1 MGGLQITRRLDEQ
14 VVITIDGKV
23 QRLTVEEFR
32 GNRVRLRFHGDRE
45 FQVYREEIADK
56 KVART

>member
-14 VVITIDGKV
+14 VVITIDGKEL
-23 QRLTVEEFR
+23 RLTVEEFR
-32 GNRVRLRFHGDRE
+32 GNSVRLRFQGDRE

-56 KVART
+56 KVVRA

>member
-14 VVITIDGKV
+14 VVITIDGKEL
-23 QRLTVEEFR
+23 RLTVEEFR
-32 GNRVRLRFHGDRE
+32 GNSVRLSFQGDRE

-56 KVART
+56 KVVRA